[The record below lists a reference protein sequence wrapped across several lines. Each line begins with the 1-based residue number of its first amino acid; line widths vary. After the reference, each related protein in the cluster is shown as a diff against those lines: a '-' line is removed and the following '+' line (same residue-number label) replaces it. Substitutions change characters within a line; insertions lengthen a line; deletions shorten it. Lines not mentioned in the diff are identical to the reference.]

1 MKQKIDS
8 KHKKTKLTLCL
19 VRRNV
24 DPCLG
29 SNLLCPDVELHELL
43 PKDQDMLMTMMML
56 MIKMTVFVCCVL
68 GGRGGQGAAYK

>member
-1 MKQKIDS
+1 MKRKIDS

-43 PKDQDMLMTMMML
+43 PADQD
-56 MIKMTVFVCCVL
+56 VDDNDDVD
-68 GGRGGQGAAYK
+68 A